1 MNKIKPL
8 LSALAC
14 QVLGLVN
21 NLITVICVG
30 AYLGIGAFAAF
41 YVFAAFYGLMK
52 G

>member
-1 MNKIKPL
+1 MNRIKPL

-14 QVLGLVN
+14 QVLGLAN
-21 NLITVICVG
+21 NLLTVVCVG

-41 YVFAAFYGLMK
+41 YVFASFYGLMK